1 MKRISNWSIIALLA
15 FSSCA
20 KEFTYDP
27 TEEIKDN
34 AENVFGIIDPNQD
47 WRTVTSGTVAI
58 TANADLDDIAKVQ
71 ILTESP
77 FFNSNAKIL
86 AEADVT
92 AGQTVILNY
101 DAPRELETLIAAC
114 VDSKG
119 HHFIKA
125 FDINTTQVSFTTSIA
140 KTRALTRA
148 DAGIDVSHLVLD
160 ANSAT
165 WSINA
170 ARTIYANIVVQTN
183 ESQTINTI
191 KNNKVILWNNSNWEN
206 ERVWQLTTGSS
217 MSDGWNVVEG
227 TVVRNIDPI
236 TNDEKNT
243 LKVICESSLSH
254 KVLDNKLRED
264 NLSKIRNSSAVQL
277 FNSHLTSDGQPI
289 TLIPVQMAST
299 DLPKCDLYYY
309 YYNPQTAP
317 DPSDTANFSNYVK
330 QLPKFKAIPC
340 NYTRSASG
348 IKKAEDI
355 FKVHEYLLPYYGDFT
370 VGKTPIYPTGVYR
383 IRNVGK
389 TNANQN
395 DYITYL
401 NNDAYNSNKLAKT
414 YADNNKNIANQLWQL
429 YVLDNGKCLLYNIGS
444 KKFFTGVGKDY
455 ITESNNWGTM
465 FTTEP
470 AFVKEQPFNMTAIN
484 DSTKLISC
492 VTLPSTYVG
501 ATADKSTKDTNSRI
515 ATNKTNNDGDYIKWV
530 FEKYDNTE
538 GLDIPESVTIEAD
551 PVNHAAVSDCIPTGY
566 KVGFM
571 LRKALTDRSGATRM
585 GYMRAK
591 NNGCTFG
598 YGELN
603 RCINNFPDHFS
614 IATTYGMLDN
624 DTRIAMFNA
633 NDKTYLAFEDGSD
646 TNFSD
651 LIVEISGKSGMMFD
665 DVEEAEHQ
673 SFTMCF
679 EDRPNIADYDMN
691 DVVLRCVRKSST
703 ELELSL
709 IATGAQDYVNIE
721 GIDGSFDSGTD
732 LNNKEVHEL
741 FNVSYET
748 FVNTQLADEVK
759 NPVTAIYKVDE
770 STTIPQFLSK
780 IYIRNVSQGG
790 NEIRVPKKG
799 EPPFA
804 LIIPDDFDYPIERV
818 SIVDAYEAFRTWA
831 NNAYNYGEWLD
842 SSDDSKIYPNHP
854 RW

>member
-1 MKRISNWSIIALLA
+1 
-15 FSSCA
+15 
-20 KEFTYDP
+20 
-27 TEEIKDN
+27 
-34 AENVFGIIDPNQD
+34 
-47 WRTVTSGTVAI
+47 
-58 TANADLDDIAKVQ
+58 
-71 ILTESP
+71 
-77 FFNSNAKIL
+77 L

-170 ARTIYANIVVQTN
+170 ARTIYANIVTLAN
-183 ESQTINTI
+183 EPKSVNSIT
-191 KNNKVILWNNSNWEN
+191 NNKVNLWVNSNWEN
-206 ERVWQLTTGSS
+206 ERVWELTNSS
-217 MSDGWNVVEG
+217 TMNNGWNVVEG

-243 LKVICESSLSH
+243 LKAICESSLSH

-299 DLPKCDLYYY
+299 DLSKCDLYYY

-348 IKKAEDI
+348 IKKAEDT

-401 NNDAYNSNKLAKT
+401 GKEDYYCDKLAKKYST
-414 YADNNKNIANQLWQL
+414 NIANQLFQL
-429 YVLDNGKCLLYNIGS
+429 YELDNGKCLLYNIGS
-444 KKFFTGVGKDY
+444 GKFFTGTGADY
-455 ITESNNWGTM
+455 VDASNNWGTI

-470 AFVKEQPFNMTAIN
+470 AFVKEQPFNIESIN
-484 DSTKLISC
+484 DSTKRISC
-492 VTLPSTYVG
+492 VTIPSTFVG
-501 ATADKSTKDTNSRI
+501 ATNNNGNSRI

-538 GLDIPESVTIEAD
+538 GLDIPEFVEIEAD
-551 PVNHAAVSDCIPTGY
+551 PVNHAAVSDCIPAGY

-571 LRKALTDRSGATRM
+571 LRKALTERSGATRM

-614 IATTYGMLDN
+614 IAKSTYGMRDN

-633 NDKTYLAFEDGSD
+633 NNKTYLAFEDGSD

-679 EDRPNIADYDMN
+679 EDRPNVADYDMN
-691 DVVLRCVRKSST
+691 DVVLRCIRKSPT
-703 ELELSL
+703 QLELTL
-709 IATGAQDYVNIE
+709 IATGANDQVYIE
-721 GIDGSFDSGTD
+721 GIEGSLASGTE
-732 LNNKEVHEL
+732 LNDKEVHSL
-741 FNVSYET
+741 FGVSTET
-748 FVNTQLADEVK
+748 FVNTETAAGVIPAVSAVYEVS
-759 NPVTAIYKVDE
+759 E
-770 STTIPQFLSK
+770 STTIPQFLSN
-780 IYIRNVSQGG
+780 IYIRNYSQAG
-790 NEIRVPKKG
+790 NEIHVPVKG
-799 EPPFA
+799 QPPFA
-804 LIIPDDFDYPIERV
+804 LIIPGDFDYPTERT
-818 SIVDAYEAFRTWA
+818 SIINAYTAFRTWA
-831 NNAYNYGEWLD
+831 NNAYNYDAWLD
-842 SSDDSKIYPNHP
+842 SYDESKIYSNPYN
-854 RW
+854 R

>member
-1 MKRISNWSIIALLA
+1 MKRISNWAIIALLA

-27 TEEIKDN
+27 TEEIKEN

-58 TANADLDDIAKVQ
+58 TANTDLDDIAKVQ

-170 ARTIYANIVVQTN
+170 ARTIYANIVTLAN
-183 ESQTINTI
+183 EPKSVNSIT
-191 KNNKVILWNNSNWEN
+191 NNKVNLWLNSNWEN
-206 ERVWQLTTGSS
+206 ERVWELTNSS
-217 MSDGWNVVEG
+217 TMNNGWNVVEG

-243 LKVICESSLSH
+243 LKAICESSLSH

-299 DLPKCDLYYY
+299 DLSKCDLYYY

-401 NNDAYNSNKLAKT
+401 GKEDYYCDKLAKKYST
-414 YADNNKNIANQLWQL
+414 NKANQLFQL
-429 YVLDNGKCLLYNIGS
+429 YELDNDKCLLYNIGS
-444 KKFFTGVGKDY
+444 GKFFTGTGADY
-455 ITESNNWGTM
+455 VDASNNWGTI

-470 AFVKEQPFNMTAIN
+470 AFVKEQPFNIESIN
-484 DSTKLISC
+484 DSTKRISC
-492 VTLPSTYVG
+492 VTIPSTFVG
-501 ATADKSTKDTNSRI
+501 ATNNNGNSRI

-538 GLDIPESVTIEAD
+538 GLDIPEFVEIEAD
-551 PVNHAAVSDCIPTGY
+551 PVNHAAVSDCIPAGY

-571 LRKALTDRSGATRM
+571 LRKALTERSGATRM

-614 IATTYGMLDN
+614 IAKSTYGMLDN

-665 DVEEAEHQ
+665 DVEETGNQ

-679 EDRPNIADYDMN
+679 EDRPNVADYDMN
-691 DVVLRCVRKSST
+691 DVVLRCIRKSPT
-703 ELELSL
+703 QLELSL
-709 IATGAQDYVNIE
+709 IATGAQDHVNIE